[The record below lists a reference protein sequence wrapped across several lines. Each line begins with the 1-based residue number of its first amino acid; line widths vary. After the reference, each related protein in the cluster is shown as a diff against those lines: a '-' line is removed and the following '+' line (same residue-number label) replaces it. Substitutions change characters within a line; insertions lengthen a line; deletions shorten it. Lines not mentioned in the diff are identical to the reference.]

1 MSAQALKAG
10 SIVGDRYP
18 VERILGQGGLGMVYL
33 ARDLTNGD
41 MPVALKVL
49 ASRKPAEA
57 ELSTLRQEFS
67 LLSRL
72 RHPNLIRILDFGLID
87 GSHNPYLVEEYVEG
101 QDLFDASGQWSPEQV
116 AHAVAVL
123 CRVLHHVH
131 SRGVVH
137 RDIKPANIL
146 LSGGFEQ
153 IEKLKVLD
161 FGLAQW
167 AQGSKDCGVGT
178 LAYTAPEILLG
189 QPASSKSDLYS
200 VGVLLYQLLS
210 RTLPFEDEDAGF
222 LI

>member
-1 MSAQALKAG
+1 MSAQALKAA
-10 SIVGDRYP
+10 SIVGDRYR

-101 QDLFDASGQWSPEQV
+101 QDLFDASGQ
-116 AHAVAVL
+116 
-123 CRVLHHVH
+123 
-131 SRGVVH
+131 
-137 RDIKPANIL
+137 
-146 LSGGFEQ
+146 
-153 IEKLKVLD
+153 
-161 FGLAQW
+161 
-167 AQGSKDCGVGT
+167 
-178 LAYTAPEILLG
+178 
-189 QPASSKSDLYS
+189 
-200 VGVLLYQLLS
+200 
-210 RTLPFEDEDAGF
+210 
-222 LI
+222 